1 MKKMIFC
8 IQENLLIER
17 FDDQMLVFQVDKN
30 LPYVLNGVAAFILRN
45 TDGKKSQEDIAEKIC
60 MKFDV
65 GFRQALEGIE
75 FIYEEMRLKDLIV
88 RVG

>member
-1 MKKMIFC
+1 MIFC
-8 IQENLLIER
+8 IQEGLLIER

-45 TDGKKSQEDIAEKIC
+45 TDGKKNQEEIAEKIC

-65 GFRQALEGIE
+65 AFQQALEDIGH
-75 FIYEEMRLKDLIV
+75 IYEEFKQKDLIV
-88 RVG
+88 SVG